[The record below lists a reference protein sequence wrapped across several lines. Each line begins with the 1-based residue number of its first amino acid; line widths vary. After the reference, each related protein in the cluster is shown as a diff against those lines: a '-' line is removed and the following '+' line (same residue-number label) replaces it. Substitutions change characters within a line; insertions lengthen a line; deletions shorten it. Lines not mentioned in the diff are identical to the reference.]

1 MSLSGTRGLVRVSKN
16 LKCEV
21 QAAMALERV
30 REPEFFQR
38 VTGAEYPGEYGER
51 YSARRRGTKFE
62 SNLMQNN
69 AALLRRALA
78 PMFGFDAEQMWVRNF
93 GEEIPGPPG
102 EMRAMRIHR
111 TRLILRDLTRGAG
124 VPELLIQPQLRLR
137 TGPGDRDFE
146 HVSPD
151 FMVLDPRVSMYV
163 VGEEKSFI
171 ARAGVAEPGDLDLT
185 RRQAAAGILGLR
197 YEASRVGVVD
207 RVSNRAVFV
216 VATPWGLAP
225 ADPVEELLDAEVH
238 EIERAVAFLAQVRQ
252 RLAEVRGVDRPPLE
266 NVIDDLEVY
275 FQEGC
280 FGSCILA
287 SVCEQRFAGRARL
300 LGDRAVELF
309 GPDIASTRLV
319 ALANGA
325 RPRGAHE
332 RAIAARLV
340 DAAAVLGHLPRAVAN
355 P

>member
-16 LKCEV
+16 LQCEV

-30 REPEFFQR
+30 REPEFYQR
-38 VTGAEYPGEYGER
+38 VTGQAYPGEYGER
-51 YSARRRGTKFE
+51 HSARRRGAKFE
-62 SNLMQNN
+62 SNLAQNN

-78 PMFGFDAEQMWVRNF
+78 RLFGYDPEQMWVRNF
-93 GEEIPGPPG
+93 GEEIPGPPT
-102 EMRAMRIHR
+102 EMRAMRLHR
-111 TRLILRDLTRGAG
+111 SRSVLRDLVAG
-124 VPELLIQPQLRLR
+124 RKVPELLVQPQLRLR

-151 FMVLDPRVSMYV
+151 FVVLDPRAAMYV

-197 YEASRVGVVD
+197 QEASRLGVAD
-207 RVSNRAVFV
+207 RVTNRALFV
-216 VATPWGLAP
+216 VATPFGLAP
-225 ADPVEELLDAEVH
+225 ADPVEEYLDAEVH
-238 EIERAVAFLAQVRQ
+238 EVERAVAFLAQVRQ
-252 RLAEVRGVDRPPLE
+252 RLAAVRGVDRPPLE
-266 NVIDDLEVY
+266 LVIDDLEIH

-280 FGSCILA
+280 SGSCIMA
-287 SVCEQRFAGRARL
+287 PVCEQRFAGHARL
-300 LGDRAVELF
+300 LGDRAIELF
-309 GPDIASTRLV
+309 GPDIAVARLV

-332 RAIAARLV
+332 RAIVDRLRE
-340 DAAAVLGHLPRAVAN
+340 AAAVLRHLPRAVTL